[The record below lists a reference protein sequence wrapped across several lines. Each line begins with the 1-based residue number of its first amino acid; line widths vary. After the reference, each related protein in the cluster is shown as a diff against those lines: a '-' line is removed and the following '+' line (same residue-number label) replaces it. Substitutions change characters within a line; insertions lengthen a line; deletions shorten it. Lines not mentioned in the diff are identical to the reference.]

1 MLHNKFATNPQV
13 VVRDGAANDLTST
26 MAAKK
31 MIDYFLPA
39 AWYQS
44 IPPLVFVGD
53 SVIELVFFHGVH
65 DLFHHLVKTCSDFL
79 FQLSV
84 EKQ

>member
-1 MLHNKFATNPQV
+1 MLHSKFATNPRV
-13 VVRDGAANDLTST
+13 VVHDGAANDVTST

-39 AWYQS
+39 ARYQS
-44 IPPLVFVGD
+44 IPSLVFVGD
-53 SVIELVFFHGVH
+53 CVIELVFFHGVH
-65 DLFHHLVKTCSDFL
+65 DLFHQVKTSLDFL

-84 EKQ
+84 EKR